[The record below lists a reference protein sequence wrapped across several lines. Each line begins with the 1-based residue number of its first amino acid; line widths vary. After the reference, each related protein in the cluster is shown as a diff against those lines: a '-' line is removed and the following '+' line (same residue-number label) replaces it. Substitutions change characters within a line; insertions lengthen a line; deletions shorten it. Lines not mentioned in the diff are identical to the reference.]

1 MKIENNI
8 SPKYSSGNSNRLNYF
23 YVSYYNGNSNTFHTE
38 DELEDYKIKINT
50 ILNNKGDGKI
60 GKTIYVGKGSNVPRH
75 KIKAFTEENK
85 IKKTTIMSNAE
96 TIIFDRK
103 AIKDVY
109 DWFNNCKEV
118 KVAIVPFTKNL
129 FDSII
134 KTNSLA
140 NQTTYSHHYDKSFRK
155 KGDVVIYYEEYSNYP
170 LDFKQELGI
179 LDWKD
184 YYEQNTYRTKNIED
198 IFDTVLC
205 YLKNPHGNI
214 IWDDII
220 LEKLNSDGI
229 DLDDDYVNTLD
240 SMFASKEPDNVRLA
254 VEMMSNVNLEK
265 FGLTVALLLNKYN
278 QAMSWGNGNT
288 TSQAYKT
295 LDRYFK
301 NKGIDW
307 KRDFRAF
314 STGLYK
320 NYSNDQYSK
329 DIIEK
334 FVLQNIN
341 NFLKENGYGLSGR
354 NCLQI
359 DSFKVSLHNKK

>member
-1 MKIENNI
+1 MKIEKSI
-8 SPKYSSGNSNRLNYF
+8 SPRYSMGSPNRSGYF
-23 YVSYYNGNSNTFHTE
+23 YASYYGGDSKTFHTK
-38 DELEDYKIKINT
+38 DELEDYKTKINT
-50 ILNNKGDGKI
+50 ILDNKGDGKI
-60 GKTIYVGKGSNVPRH
+60 SKTIYVGKGSNVPRH

-103 AIKDVY
+103 AIKDTY
-109 DWFNNCKEV
+109 DWFKGCKET
-118 KVAIVPFTKNL
+118 KVAIVPFTQNL
-129 FDSII
+129 LDII
-134 KTNSLA
+134 KQSNTNSQPTQY
-140 NQTTYSHHYDKSFRK
+140 NQYKAAYDRK
-155 KGDVVIYYEEYSNYP
+155 ADVVIYYEEYNNYP
-170 LDFKQELGI
+170 LEFKQELGI
-179 LDWKD
+179 LNWKD

-198 IFDTVLC
+198 IFDTILC

-220 LEKLNSDGI
+220 LEKLNSEGI

-240 SMFASKEPDNVRLA
+240 SMFASKEPDNIRLA

-265 FGLTVALLLNKYN
+265 FGLTIALLLNKYN
-278 QAMSWGNGNT
+278 QSMSWGNGNT

-307 KRDFRAF
+307 KRDYRLF
-314 STGLYK
+314 SAGLYK
-320 NYSNDQYSK
+320 NYANNEEAK
-329 DIIEK
+329 NIIEQ

-341 NFLKENGYGLSGR
+341 RHLSENGFGVQG
-354 NCLQI
+354 CILQI
-359 DSFKVSLHNKK
+359 DNFKVSLHDKK

>member
-1 MKIENNI
+1 MKIYNCI
-8 SPKYSSGNSNRLNYF
+8 SPKYSANSNHSGYF
-23 YVSYYNGNSNTFHTE
+23 YTSWYGGDSKNFHTE
-38 DELEDYKIKINT
+38 NELEDYKTKINT
-50 ILNNKGDGKI
+50 ILDNKGNGKI
-60 GKTIYVGKGSNVPRH
+60 SKTIYVGKGSNVPRH

-103 AIKDVY
+103 AIKDTY
-109 DWFNNCKEV
+109 DWFKGCKEA
-118 KVAIVPFTKNL
+118 KVAIVPFTQNL
-129 FDSII
+129 YDIII
-134 KTNSLA
+134 KANSLT
-140 NQTTYSHHYDKSFRK
+140 NNTTYAKSYTESFK
-155 KGDVVIYYEEYSNYP
+155 KKADMVIYYEEYSNYP

-184 YYEQNTYRTKNIED
+184 YYEQNTYRTKNIQD
-198 IFDTVLC
+198 VFSTILY
-205 YLKNPHGNI
+205 YLKNIHGNI

-220 LEKLNSDGI
+220 LEKLNSEGI
-229 DLDDDYVNTLD
+229 DLDNDYVNTLD

-254 VEMMSNVNLEK
+254 IEMMSNVNLEK
-265 FGLTVALLLNKYN
+265 FGLIIALLLNKYN

-307 KRDFRAF
+307 KRDFRTF

-341 NFLKENGYGLSGR
+341 RYLSENGYRLSGGG
-354 NCLQI
+354 CLQI

>member
-1 MKIENNI
+1 MKIEKSI
-8 SPKYSSGNSNRLNYF
+8 SPKYSNGTSLNPGYF
-23 YVSYYNGNSNTFHTE
+23 YTSWYGGDSKTFHTK
-38 DELEDYKIKINT
+38 DELEDYKTKINN
-50 ILNNKGDGKI
+50 ILNNKGNGEI

-75 KIKAFTEENK
+75 KIKTFTEENK
-85 IKKTTIMSNAE
+85 IKKTTIMPNAN
-96 TIIFDRK
+96 TVIFDRK

-129 FDSII
+129 LDII
-134 KTNSLA
+134 KQA
-140 NQTTYSHHYDKSFRK
+140 NINRQPSQYNQCKAAYDRK
-155 KGDVVIYYEEYSNYP
+155 ADVVIYYEEYNNYP

-198 IFDTVLC
+198 IFDIILC

-220 LEKLNSDGI
+220 LEKLNSEGI

-240 SMFASKEPDNVRLA
+240 SMFASKEPDNIRLA

-265 FGLTVALLLNKYN
+265 FGLTIALLLNKYN

-307 KRDFRAF
+307 KRDYRLF
-314 STGLYK
+314 SAGLYK
-320 NYSNDQYSK
+320 NYANNEEAK
-329 DIIEK
+329 NIIEQ

-341 NFLKENGYGLSGR
+341 RHLSENGFGVQG
-354 NCLQI
+354 CILQI
-359 DSFKVSLHNKK
+359 DNFKVSLHNKK

>member
-1 MKIENNI
+1 MKIYNCI
-8 SPKYSSGNSNRLNYF
+8 SPKYSVNSNRSGYF
-23 YVSYYNGNSNTFHTE
+23 YVSYYNGNSKIFHTK
-38 DELEDYKIKINT
+38 DELEDYKTKIST

-75 KIKAFTEENK
+75 KIKAFTEENN
-85 IKKTTIMSNAE
+85 IKKTTIMSNAS
-96 TIIFDRK
+96 TVIFDRK
-103 AIKDVY
+103 AIKDTY

-118 KVAIVPFTKNL
+118 KVAIVPFTQNL
-129 FDSII
+129 FDSI
-134 KTNSLA
+134 KKSNGLA
-140 NQTTYSHHYDKSFRK
+140 NQTTYDHHYDQSFK
-155 KGDVVIYYEEYSNYP
+155 KKADVVIYYEEYSNYP

-184 YYEQNTYRTKNIED
+184 YYEQYTHRTQNIQD
-198 IFDTVLC
+198 VFSTILY
-205 YLKNPHGNI
+205 YLKNLHGNI

-220 LEKLNSDGI
+220 LEKLNSEGI
-229 DLDDDYVNTLD
+229 DLDNDYVNTLD

-254 VEMMSNVNLEK
+254 IEMMSNVNLEK
-265 FGLTVALLLNKYN
+265 FGLIIALLLNKYN

-307 KRDFRAF
+307 KRDFRTF

-320 NYSNDQYSK
+320 NYYNDQYSK

-341 NFLKENGYGLSGR
+341 RYLSESGYRLRGDV
-354 NCLQI
+354 CLQI

>member
-1 MKIENNI
+1 MKIKNSI
-8 SPKYSSGNSNRLNYF
+8 SPRYSLSTSNRAGYF
-23 YVSYYNGNSNTFHTE
+23 YHSYYGGIDKIFHTK
-38 DELEDYKIKINT
+38 DELEDYKTKINT
-50 ILNNKGDGKI
+50 ILDNKGDGKI

-103 AIKDVY
+103 AIKDTY
-109 DWFNNCKEV
+109 DWLKGCKEA

-129 FDSII
+129 YDIVI
-134 KTNSLA
+134 KANSLTNTSYAKIYTECFNKKA
-140 NQTTYSHHYDKSFRK
+140 NLIIH
-155 KGDVVIYYEEYSNYP
+155 YEEYNNYP

-184 YYEQNTYRTKNIED
+184 YYEQNTYRTRNTEEV
-198 IFDTVLC
+198 FDTILC

-220 LEKLNSDGI
+220 LEKLNSEGI
-229 DLDDDYVNTLD
+229 DLDDDYVDTLD
-240 SMFASKEPDNVRLA
+240 SMFSSKEPDNIRLA

-265 FGLTVALLLNKYN
+265 FGLTIALLLNKHSSN
-278 QAMSWGNGNT
+278 MNWGNGNT
-288 TSQAYKT
+288 GSQAYKT
-295 LDRYFK
+295 LDRYFL

-307 KRDFRAF
+307 KRDYRSF
-314 STGLYK
+314 SAGLYK
-320 NYSNDQYSK
+320 NYANDK
-329 DIIEK
+329 GAKETIEQ

-341 NFLKENGYGLSGR
+341 RHLAENGFGYQG
-354 NCLQI
+354 CMLQI
-359 DSFKVSLHNKK
+359 DNFKISLHNRK

>member
-1 MKIENNI
+1 MKIKNSI
-8 SPKYSSGNSNRLNYF
+8 SPRYSLSTSTRVGYF
-23 YVSYYNGNSNTFHTE
+23 YHSYYGAIDKIFHTK

-85 IKKTTIMSNAE
+85 IKKTTIMSNAK

-103 AIKDVY
+103 AIKDTY
-109 DWFNNCKEV
+109 DWLKGCKEA

-129 FDSII
+129 YDIII
-134 KTNSLA
+134 KANSLTNNTNYAKLYTECFNKKA
-140 NQTTYSHHYDKSFRK
+140 NLIIH
-155 KGDVVIYYEEYSNYP
+155 YEEYSNYP

-184 YYEQNTYRTKNIED
+184 YYEQNTYRTRNIED
-198 IFDTVLC
+198 IFDTILC

-240 SMFASKEPDNVRLA
+240 SMFASKEPDNIRLA

-265 FGLTVALLLNKYN
+265 FGLTIALLLNKYN
-278 QAMSWGNGNT
+278 QSMSWGNGNT

-307 KRDFRAF
+307 KRDYRLF
-314 STGLYK
+314 SAGLYK
-320 NYSNDQYSK
+320 NYVNNEEAK
-329 DIIEK
+329 NIIEQ

-341 NFLKENGYGLSGR
+341 RHLSENGFGVQG
-354 NCLQI
+354 CILQI
-359 DSFKVSLHNKK
+359 DNFKVSLHDKK

>member
-1 MKIENNI
+1 MKIKNSI
-8 SPKYSSGNSNRLNYF
+8 SPKYSVNSNHLGYF
-23 YVSYYNGNSNTFHTE
+23 YTSWYGGDSKTFHTK
-38 DELEDYKIKINT
+38 DELEDYKTKINT

-60 GKTIYVGKGSNVPRH
+60 SKTIYVGKGSNVPRH

-103 AIKDVY
+103 AIKDTY
-109 DWFNNCKEV
+109 DWFKGCKET
-118 KVAIVPFTKNL
+118 KVAIVPFTQNL
-129 FDSII
+129 YDIII
-134 KTNSLA
+134 KANSLT
-140 NQTTYSHHYDKSFRK
+140 NNTTYANSYTESFK
-155 KGDVVIYYEEYSNYP
+155 KKADMVIYYEEYSNYP

-179 LDWKD
+179 LDWKN
-184 YYEQNTYRTKNIED
+184 YYEQNTYRTGNIED
-198 IFDTVLC
+198 IFDTILC

-220 LEKLNSDGI
+220 LEKLNSEGI

-240 SMFASKEPDNVRLA
+240 SMFASKEPDNIRLA

-265 FGLTVALLLNKYN
+265 FGLTIALLLNKYN

-307 KRDFRAF
+307 KRDYRLF
-314 STGLYK
+314 SAGLYK
-320 NYSNDQYSK
+320 NYANNEEAK
-329 DIIEK
+329 NIIEQ

-341 NFLKENGYGLSGR
+341 RHLSENGFGVQG
-354 NCLQI
+354 CVLQI
-359 DSFKVSLHNKK
+359 DSFKVSLHDKK